1 MCDAGAV
8 VGGTLTIAGIAVI
21 GSLGA
26 ATGTPTMLVFGT
38 HPCQDQACE
47 IVQAYNPSAKAE
59 AGSPGVSSG
68 KPQPPATPSSTSAKS
83 NPKSSATSNSKP
95 PSPPQTSSTKPPSK
109 GQSNSTGELSAQI
122 AAFTEQVRQCV
133 DQSGQ
138 VITGNAR
145 NVDLTIAKMLHP
157 GVIIRTG
164 RCRVVIDKTMRGPIR
179 IRGNQSE
186 GLTYQMGDGVSHP
199 LTDLARTLG
208 RTG

>member
-1 MCDAGAV
+1 MAAW
-8 VGGTLTIAGIAVI
+8 
-21 GSLGA
+21 SSA
-26 ATGTPTMLVFGT
+26 ATPTWDTLKTARASFMDRSLRGG
-38 HPCQDQACE
+38 
-47 IVQAYNPSAKAE
+47 N
-59 AGSPGVSSG
+59 
-68 KPQPPATPSSTSAKS
+68 SSTA
-83 NPKSSATSNSKP
+83 
-95 PSPPQTSSTKPPSK
+95 KPPSK

-186 GLTYQMGDGVSHP
+186 
-199 LTDLARTLG
+199 
-208 RTG
+208 